1 MWAELPWTDESLPS
15 GDKPSGFT
23 VPTLQC
29 ISPRLSARTIV
40 YKGML
45 TPTQLPGYFTD
56 LRDHRMR
63 TALAVVHSR
72 YSTNT
77 FPSWPLAQPYRCI
90 AHNGEIN
97 TIVGNRNWMRAREP
111 MLRSTLLGGDIDRLF
126 PICTPGGSD
135 SSSFDE
141 VLELLTLGG
150 RSVQHA
156 IAMMIPGAWENDSSM
171 PDEIKAFYQ
180 FHGCLMEPWDGP
192 ASVTFSDGIVVGAV
206 LDRNGLRPGRWWRM
220 KNDRIVLASESGVF
234 DAPTSE
240 VLEKGR
246 LEPGRMFLVDTAR
259 HRIVSDAE
267 IKSELASTAPYR
279 DWVDG
284 GLVDLEEIPET
295 APARGDPAPLL
306 QRQLLFGY
314 HAEDLRDILVP
325 MASSGSEPL
334 GSMGVDTPLAVLSER
349 PKLLYDYFIQLFAQ
363 VTNPPLDAIREEVVT
378 TLGVTLGA
386 EQNLFEAS
394 ALSCRRI
401 VLDKPVIGPVKM
413 AKVAEL
419 CGARTPRS
427 AVLRGGFDPRGS
439 LAEGVERLR
448 ESART
453 AAAAG
458 IEILVIPPTVDQALS
473 RLPFRHCSQYQP
485 CTTIWFVMACGP
497 RFPSS
502 SSRVTRAK
510 FITSR
515 C

>member
-1 MWAELPWTDESLPS
+1 MRAVVRIHRYAAAEGLQIIGWREVPVDRDCVGTVAAQCAPYISQCFVTCAESRDRSVGGIAWTDECLRS
-15 GDKPSGFT
+15 GDKSSEFIRPMMR
-23 VPTLQC
+23 C
-29 ISPRLSARTIV
+29 ISPSLSARTIV

-45 TPTQLPGYFTD
+45 TPTQLSGYFTD
-56 LRDHRMR
+56 LRDDRMR

-111 MLRSTLLGGDIDRLF
+111 MLRSTLLGGGDIDRLF
-126 PICTPGGSD
+126 PICTPPGGSD

-141 VLELLTLGG
+141 VLEFLTLGGG

-171 PDEIKAFYQ
+171 PDEIKALYQ

-284 GLVDLEEIPET
+284 GGLVDLEDIPET
-295 APARGDPAPLL
+295 APARGDPPPLL

-334 GSMGVDTPLAVLSER
+334 GSMGVDTPLAVLSDR

-401 VLDKPVIGPVKM
+401 VLDKPVIGPG
-413 AKVAEL
+413 EDGEG
-419 CGARTPRS
+419 CRTIRRKNSEKRCPSRKFRS
-427 AVLRGGFDPRGS
+427 
-439 LAEGVERLR
+439 EGQSHRRRR
-448 ESART
+448 EAS
-453 AAAAG
+453 
-458 IEILVIPPTVDQALS
+458 
-473 RLPFRHCSQYQP
+473 
-485 CTTIWFVMACGP
+485 
-497 RFPSS
+497 
-502 SSRVTRAK
+502 
-510 FITSR
+510 
-515 C
+515 